1 MLRFDSDYL
10 KTKKMSKNSAKTLP
24 IVIKCVPHRYKTQ
37 TMCDKDILEN
47 GGTIMFICNCLQES
61 KNV

>member
-10 KTKKMSKNSAKTLP
+10 KTKKMSKNS
-24 IVIKCVPHRYKTQ
+24 VPHRYKTQ

-47 GGTIMFICNCLQES
+47 GETIMFVCNCLQES